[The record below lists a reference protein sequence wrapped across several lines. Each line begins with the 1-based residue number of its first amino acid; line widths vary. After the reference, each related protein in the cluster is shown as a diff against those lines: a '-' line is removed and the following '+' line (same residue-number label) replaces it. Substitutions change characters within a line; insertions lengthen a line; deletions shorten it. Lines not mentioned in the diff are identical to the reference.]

1 MFSTRTTHV
10 CKSAMAVSASAFKIQ
25 NRSFGSVLASIGSV
39 RRHSAPFNNGVLMKS
54 AVPARRLNIH
64 EYQSIELF
72 KKFGVPIPNSYCA
85 STPQEAEDAAEK
97 LAGPDYVVKAQV
109 LAGGRGKGHFNTGF
123 QGGVHSCTSALEAR
137 GIAGKMIGKTLIT
150 KQTGEQGKPCNKVL
164 VAERLYLRREA
175 YFAILMDRKAGGPV
189 LVGSSEGGMDIE
201 AVAAK
206 NPNAIHAYPV
216 DITTGPKVEDVQ
228 LLVKKMG
235 FTGPAITQ
243 AIKTI
248 ENLYKMFIALDCTQ
262 VEINPLAETHDGRV
276 LCLDAK
282 LNFDSNAAYRQKEI
296 FALKDPTQEDPR
308 EVEAE
313 AHDLNYVGLDGSI
326 GCLVN
331 GAGLAMATMDA
342 IKLNG
347 GNPANFLD
355 IGGGA
360 NVNQVTAAFKL
371 LNSDPQVR
379 AILVNIFG
387 GIMRCDVIALGL
399 ISACNTLG
407 IRKPIVV
414 RLAGTNVEA
423 AKKLIED
430 SGLRMLTAD
439 DLGEAAEKAVRV
451 VDIINLAKKAQLD
464 VNFEMPL

>member
-1 MFSTRTTHV
+1 MFSKRSMSV
-10 CKSAMAVSASAFKIQ
+10 CKTLLSSSSSAAKIQ
-25 NRSFGSVLASIGSV
+25 NRNFGTCFGRLGSLK
-39 RRHSAPFNNGVLMKS
+39 RHSTPLNNGVLMGS
-54 AVPARRLNIH
+54 SVPIRRLNIH
-64 EYQSIELF
+64 EYQSVELF
-72 KKFGVPIPNSYCA
+72 KEYKIPVPLCFDA
-85 STPQEAEDAAEK
+85 STPAEAEQAAEK

-109 LAGGRGKGHFNTGF
+109 LAGGRGKGHFDTGF

-137 GIAGKMIGKTLIT
+137 SLAAKMLGHTLIT
-150 KQTGEQGKPCNKVL
+150 KQTGEKGKPCNKVM

-175 YFAILMDRKAGGPV
+175 YFAILMDRVHGGPV

-201 AVAAK
+201 AVAAATPEK
-206 NPNAIHAYPV
+206 IHSVPV
-216 DITTGPKVEDVQ
+216 DIMTGPSKDAVQ
-228 LLVKKMG
+228 VLVKKMG
-235 FTGPAITQ
+235 FDGPGITQ
-243 AIKTI
+243 AISTI
-248 ENLYKMFIALDCTQ
+248 ENLYKLFISCDCTQ
-262 VEINPLAETHDGRV
+262 VEINPMAETHDGRV

-282 LNFDSNAAYRQKEI
+282 LNFDSNAEYRQKDI
-296 FALKDPTQEDPR
+296 FALRDPSQEDAR

-313 AHDLNYVGLDGSI
+313 THDLNYVGLDGSI

-360 NVNQVTAAFKL
+360 NVAQVTAAFKL
-371 LNSDPQVR
+371 LNTDPQVK

-407 IRKPIVV
+407 IKKPIVV

-423 AKKLIED
+423 AKKLIDD

-439 DLGEAAEKAVRV
+439 DLGEASEKAVRV
-451 VDIINLAKKAQLD
+451 VDIVELAQQAQLD